1 MSNFRRTGLFPIAP
15 GSALPSRT
23 GLFGTLLSA
32 ASLSSIGDQETVPFE
47 FKVSIRSGDYL
58 QRYGMPYDYRND
70 GDYLNKFHW
79 AIGSKSRTQLAN
91 LEFLHR
97 LKSNKLALVP
107 EFLLDLDALSFGGPM
122 QAPPP
127 VERDSTAY
135 IYPAYVLW
143 QNDPSYMSF
152 LGSPDR
158 LELPKDVLRKTGG
171 HPQSHLRQ
179 SPDYR
184 LRPRHGWTI

>member
-1 MSNFRRTGLFPIAP
+1 
-15 GSALPSRT
+15 
-23 GLFGTLLSA
+23 
-32 ASLSSIGDQETVPFE
+32 
-47 FKVSIRSGDYL
+47 
-58 QRYGMPYDYRND
+58 MPYDYRND
-70 GDYLNKFHW
+70 TDYLTKFHW
-79 AIGSKSRTQLAN
+79 AVGSKSRTQLSN

-97 LKSNKLALVP
+97 LKTNKLALIP

-127 VERDSTAY
+127 VEKDNTAY

-179 SPDYR
+179 SPSYR
-184 LRPRHGWTI
+184 LGLRHGWTI

>member
-32 ASLSSIGDQETVPFE
+32 ASLSSIGDQERVPFE
-47 FKVSIRSGDYL
+47 FKASFRSGDYL
-58 QRYGMPYDYRND
+58 HRYGMPYDYRND
-70 GDYLNKFHW
+70 IDYLNKFHW
-79 AIGSKSRTQLAN
+79 AVGSKSRKQLDN

-97 LKSNKLALVP
+97 LKSNGLALVP

-122 QAPPP
+122 QAPAP
-127 VERDSTAY
+127 VGKDRTAY

-143 QNDPSYMSF
+143 QTDPSYMSF

-171 HPQSHLRQ
+171 HPQSRIQQ

-184 LRPRHGWTI
+184 SGARHRWSI

>member
-32 ASLSSIGDQETVPFE
+32 ASLSSIGDQETAPFE
-47 FKVSIRSGDYL
+47 FKASFRSREYL

-70 GDYLNKFHW
+70 IDYLSKFHW
-79 AIGSKSRTQLAN
+79 AVNHGKKRQWN
-91 LEFLHR
+91 MEFLHR
-97 LKSNKLALVP
+97 LKTNKLALIP

-122 QAPPP
+122 QAPHP
-127 VERDSTAY
+127 EEDSDTAF

-179 SPDYR
+179 SPSYR
-184 LRPRHGWTI
+184 LGPRHGWTI

>member
-1 MSNFRRTGLFPIAP
+1 MKSFRPMGLFPLKP
-15 GSALPSRT
+15 DLELPNRT

-47 FKVSIRSGDYL
+47 FKASIRSGDYL

-70 GDYLNKFHW
+70 IDYLNKFHW
-79 AIGSKSRTQLAN
+79 AVGSKSRTQLSN

-97 LKSNKLALVP
+97 LKTNKLTLIP

-127 VERDSTAY
+127 VEKNNTAY
-135 IYPAYVLW
+135 VYPAYVLW

-152 LGSPDR
+152 FGSPDR

-171 HPQSHLRQ
+171 HPQSYLRQ
-179 SPDYR
+179 SPSYR
-184 LRPRHGWTI
+184 SRPRHGWSI

>member
-32 ASLSSIGDQETVPFE
+32 ASLSSIGDQERASFE
-47 FKVSIRSGDYL
+47 FKVSFRSGGYL
-58 QRYGMPYDYRND
+58 QEHGMPYDYRND

-79 AIGSKSRTQLAN
+79 AIGSKSRTQLPN

-97 LKSNKLALVP
+97 LKTNGLALVP
-107 EFLLDLDALSFGGPM
+107 EFLLDLDAVNFGGPM

-127 VERDSTAY
+127 NQNDSTAY

-143 QNDPSYMSF
+143 QNDPSYTSF
-152 LGSPDR
+152 FGSPDR
-158 LELPKDVLRKTGG
+158 LELPKHVLRSTGG
-171 HPQSHLRQ
+171 HPEPG
-179 SPDYR
+179 SPTGRISRSR
-184 LRPRHGWTI
+184 LPARWSI

>member
-1 MSNFRRTGLFPIAP
+1 MKSYRPTGLFPIAP

-32 ASLSSIGDQETVPFE
+32 ASLNSIGDQERASFE
-47 FKVSIRSGDYL
+47 FKASFRSGDYL

-79 AIGSKSRTQLAN
+79 AVNHGKKRQWN
-91 LEFLHR
+91 LEFLSR
-97 LKSNKLALVP
+97 LKQNKLALVP
-107 EFLLDLDALSFGGPM
+107 EFLVDLDALNFSGPM
-122 QAPPP
+122 QAPHP
-127 VERDSTAY
+127 EEDSDTAY
-135 IYPAYVLW
+135 VYPAYVMW
-143 QNDPSYMSF
+143 NNDPSYMSF
-152 LGSPDR
+152 LGSLDR

-184 LRPRHGWTI
+184 LRPRHGWTV